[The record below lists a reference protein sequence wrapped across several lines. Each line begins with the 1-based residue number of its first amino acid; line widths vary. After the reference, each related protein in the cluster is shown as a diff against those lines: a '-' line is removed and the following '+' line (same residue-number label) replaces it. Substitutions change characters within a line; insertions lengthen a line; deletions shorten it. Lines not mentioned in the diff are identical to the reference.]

1 MKRQRQQLK
10 FKRTSYILLAVGVIF
25 GGIVLAGGGRL
36 YRWLTAPRI
45 DLEATPLPPTAT
57 ALPSPTA
64 TPRPAGWQE
73 QRDLR
78 SGEVYLT
85 PPVAE
90 EQALRAAFAVLLQRT
105 RVAATDEAT
114 LLAYD
119 RDASIAQARDY
130 VAVDFF
136 AWPLL
141 DTQFVFVHTA
151 LGPENPIRCA
161 DTTHCSVTQ
170 AVLGIQAVLI
180 FDPAMCQ
187 ALGSAPCLA
196 QLGDDQ
202 IDARDN
208 LVTATF
214 AQGTDGGWRL
224 TGWEAIALPAP
235 PDTWNEGRGND
246 ARE

>member
-1 MKRQRQQLK
+1 MKRQQIKLK
-10 FKRTSYILLAVGVIF
+10 RPSYILLAVGVIF

-45 DLEATPLPPTAT
+45 DPQATPLPPTAT

-73 QRDLR
+73 QRDPR
-78 SGEVYLT
+78 SGAVYLT
-85 PPVAE
+85 PPAAE
-90 EQALRAAFAVLLQRT
+90 EQALRTAFAVLLQRT

-119 RDASIAQARDY
+119 RDASIAQAREY
-130 VAVDFF
+130 VAADFV
-136 AWPLL
+136 WPLL
-141 DTQFVFVHTA
+141 DTTFVFVHTA

-161 DTTHCSVTQ
+161 DTTHCAVTQ

-187 ALGSAPCLA
+187 STGSVPCLA

-214 AQGTDGGWRL
+214 IQSADSVWRL
-224 TGWEAIALPAP
+224 IGWEAIALPAP
-235 PDTWNEGRGND
+235 PDTW
-246 ARE
+246 

>member
-1 MKRQRQQLK
+1 MKRQRQQHK
-10 FKRTSYILLAVGVIF
+10 FKRTSYILLAVGIIF

-36 YRWLTAPRI
+36 YRWLTAPRL
-45 DLEATPLPPTAT
+45 DLEATPIPTVTATVPPTV
-57 ALPSPTA
+57 
-64 TPRPAGWQE
+64 TPVSTGWQE
-73 QRDLR
+73 QRDDR
-78 SGEVYLT
+78 TGEVYLT
-85 PPVAE
+85 PPTAE
-90 EQALRAAFAVLLQRT
+90 EQALRAAFAVLLQRA
-105 RVAATDEAT
+105 RVEAADEAT

-119 RDASIAQARDY
+119 YDVSIAQAREY
-130 VAVDFF
+130 VTADFG
-136 AWPLL
+136 WPLL
-141 DTQFVFVHTA
+141 DTPFVFVHTA

-180 FDPAMCQ
+180 FDPAMCEST
-187 ALGSAPCLA
+187 GSVPCLA

-214 AQGTDGGWRL
+214 VQGADGGWQL

-235 PDTWNEGRGND
+235 PDTW
-246 ARE
+246 

>member
-1 MKRQRQQLK
+1 MKRQRQQRKL
-10 FKRTSYILLAVGVIF
+10 KRTSYILLAVGIIF

-45 DLEATPLPPTAT
+45 DLEATPMPTVTAT
-57 ALPSPTA
+57 APPTA

-73 QRDLR
+73 QRDAR
-78 SGEVYLT
+78 TGEVYLT
-85 PPVAE
+85 PPAAE

-105 RVAATDEAT
+105 RVEAADEAT

-130 VAVDFF
+130 VAADF

-141 DTQFVFVHTA
+141 DTPFVFVHTA
-151 LGPENPIRCA
+151 LGPENPIRCD
-161 DTTHCSVTQ
+161 DTTHCRVTQ

-180 FDPAMCQ
+180 FEPAMCQ
-187 ALGSAPCLA
+187 STGSIPCLA

-214 AQGTDGGWRL
+214 RQESDDVWRC

-235 PDTWNEGRGND
+235 PDTW
-246 ARE
+246 

>member
-1 MKRQRQQLK
+1 MKRQRQQRKL
-10 FKRTSYILLAVGVIF
+10 KRTSYILLAVGIIF

-45 DLEATPLPPTAT
+45 DLQATPLPPTAT
-57 ALPSPTA
+57 AAPAPTA
-64 TPRPAGWQE
+64 TPRPAGRQE
-73 QRDLR
+73 QRDTR
-78 SGEVYLT
+78 TGEGYLT
-85 PPVAE
+85 PPAAE

-105 RVAATDEAT
+105 RVEAADEAT
-114 LLAYD
+114 LLTYD
-119 RDASIAQARDY
+119 RDASIARAREH
-130 VAVDFF
+130 VAADF

-141 DTQFVFVHTA
+141 DTPFVFVHTA

-187 ALGSAPCLA
+187 STGSVPCLT

-214 AQGTDGGWRL
+214 VQGADGIWRC

-235 PDTWNEGRGND
+235 PDTW
-246 ARE
+246 

>member
-1 MKRQRQQLK
+1 MKRQ

-25 GGIVLAGGGRL
+25 GGIILAGGIQL

-45 DLEATPLPPTAT
+45 DLEATPIPTVAAT
-57 ALPSPTA
+57 PLPTA
-64 TPRPAGWQE
+64 TPVPTGWQE
-73 QRDLR
+73 QREAS
-78 SGEVYLT
+78 SGEEYLT
-85 PPVAE
+85 PPAAV
-90 EQALRAAFAVLLQRT
+90 EQTLRAVFAALLQRT

-119 RDASIAQARDY
+119 RAASIAQARDY
-130 VAVDFF
+130 VAADFT
-136 AWPLL
+136 WPLL

-151 LGPENPIRCA
+151 SGPENPIRCD
-161 DTTHCSVTQ
+161 DTTHCQVTQ

-187 ALGSAPCLA
+187 SLGHVPCLA
-196 QLGDDQ
+196 ELSDDQ

-214 AQGTDGGWRL
+214 AQGPDGGWRL
-224 TGWEAIALPAP
+224 TGWEAIALPVP
-235 PDTWNEGRGND
+235 PETW
-246 ARE
+246 

>member
-1 MKRQRQQLK
+1 MKRQQHKL
-10 FKRTSYILLAVGVIF
+10 KRTGYILLAVGIIF

-36 YRWLTAPRI
+36 YRWLIAPRI
-45 DLEATPLPPTAT
+45 DPQATPLPPTVT

-73 QRDLR
+73 QRDPR
-78 SGEVYLT
+78 SGEVHLT
-85 PPVAE
+85 PPAAE

-105 RVAATDEAT
+105 RVEAADEAT

-119 RDASIAQARDY
+119 REVSIAQAREY
-130 VAVDFF
+130 VATGF
-136 AWPLL
+136 AWLLL
-141 DTQFVFVHTA
+141 DTPFVFVHTA
-151 LGPENPIRCA
+151 LGPENPIRCD

-187 ALGSAPCLA
+187 SLGSAPCLA

-214 AQGTDGGWRL
+214 IQGADGVWRC
-224 TGWEAIALPAP
+224 TGWEASALPAP
-235 PDTWNEGRGND
+235 PDTW
-246 ARE
+246 

>member
-1 MKRQRQQLK
+1 MQRQRQQIKL
-10 FKRTSYILLAVGVIF
+10 KRTSYILLAVGIIF
-25 GGIVLAGGGRL
+25 GGIVLAGGVQV

-45 DLEATPLPPTAT
+45 DLEATPIPTAT
-57 ALPSPTA
+57 AVPSATA
-64 TPRPAGWQE
+64 TPRPTGWQE
-73 QRDLR
+73 QRDTT
-78 SGEVYLT
+78 SGQVYLT
-85 PPVAE
+85 PPAAE
-90 EQALRAAFAVLLQRT
+90 EQALRTAFAVLLQRT
-105 RVAATDEAT
+105 RVAAADEAT

-119 RDASIAQARDY
+119 YEASIAQAREY
-130 VAVDFF
+130 VATDF

-141 DTQFVFVHTA
+141 DTPFVFVHTA
-151 LGPENPIRCA
+151 LGPENAIRCD

-187 ALGSAPCLA
+187 STGSVPCLA

-214 AQGTDGGWRL
+214 IQGADGGWRC
-224 TGWEAIALPAP
+224 TGWEALALPTP
-235 PDTWNEGRGND
+235 PDTW
-246 ARE
+246 

>member
-1 MKRQRQQLK
+1 MKRQRKL
-10 FKRTSYILLAVGVIF
+10 KRTGYILLAVGVIF
-25 GGIVLAGGGRL
+25 GGILLAGGVQI
-36 YRWLTAPRI
+36 YHWLTAPRL
-45 DLEATPLPPTAT
+45 DLEATPIPTVT
-57 ALPSPTA
+57 ASPSPTA

-73 QRDLR
+73 ERDTG

-85 PPVAE
+85 PPAAE

-105 RVAATDEAT
+105 RVEATDEAT

-130 VAVDFF
+130 VAADF

-151 LGPENPIRCA
+151 LGPENPIRCD
-161 DTTHCSVTQ
+161 DTTHCQVTQ
-170 AVLGIQAVLI
+170 AVLGIQSVLI

-187 ALGSAPCLA
+187 SLGSAPCLA
-196 QLGDDQ
+196 QLSDEQ

-214 AQGTDGGWRL
+214 VQGTDGVWRL
-224 TGWEAIALPAP
+224 SGWEAMALPAL
-235 PDTWNEGRGND
+235 PDTW
-246 ARE
+246 

>member
-1 MKRQRQQLK
+1 MKRQQHKLK
-10 FKRTSYILLAVGVIF
+10 LKRTSYILLAVGIIF

-45 DLEATPLPPTAT
+45 DLQATPFPPTAT
-57 ALPSPTA
+57 ALPSPTV

-73 QRDLR
+73 QRDPR
-78 SGEVYLT
+78 SGTVYLT
-85 PPVAE
+85 PPAAE
-90 EQALRAAFAVLLQRT
+90 EQALRAAFTVLLQRT
-105 RVAATDEAT
+105 RVEAADETT

-119 RDASIAQARDY
+119 RDASLAQARDY
-130 VAVDFF
+130 VAADF

-141 DTQFVFVHTA
+141 DTPFVFVHTA
-151 LGPENPIRCA
+151 LGPENAIRCN

-180 FDPAMCQ
+180 FEPAMCQ
-187 ALGSAPCLA
+187 STGSVPCLA

-214 AQGTDGGWRL
+214 IQGADGVWRC
-224 TGWEAIALPAP
+224 TGWEALALPTP
-235 PDTWNEGRGND
+235 PDTW
-246 ARE
+246 

>member
-1 MKRQRQQLK
+1 MKRQQCKLK
-10 FKRTSYILLAVGVIF
+10 RASYILMAVGVIF

-45 DLEATPLPPTAT
+45 DPQATPFSPTAT

-73 QRDLR
+73 QRDPR

-85 PPVAE
+85 PPATE
-90 EQALRAAFAVLLQRT
+90 EQALRAAFTVLLQRT
-105 RVAATDEAT
+105 RVEAADEAT
-114 LLAYD
+114 LLAYN
-119 RDASIAQARDY
+119 REASSAQAREY
-130 VAVDFF
+130 VATDF
-136 AWPLL
+136 AWSLL
-141 DTQFVFVHTA
+141 DTPFVFIHTA

-161 DTTHCSVTQ
+161 DTMHCRITQ

-196 QLGDDQ
+196 QLGDEQ

-214 AQGTDGGWRL
+214 IQGTDGGWRL

-235 PDTWNEGRGND
+235 PDTW
-246 ARE
+246 

>member
-1 MKRQRQQLK
+1 MKRQRQQIKL
-10 FKRTSYILLAVGVIF
+10 KRTSYILLAVGIIF

-45 DLEATPLPPTAT
+45 DPQATPLPPTAT
-57 ALPSPTA
+57 ASPSPTA
-64 TPRPAGWQE
+64 TPRPTGWQE
-73 QRDLR
+73 QRDPR
-78 SGEVYLT
+78 SGAVYLT
-85 PPVAE
+85 PPAAE

-105 RVAATDEAT
+105 RVEAADEAT

-119 RDASIAQARDY
+119 YNASIAQAQEY
-130 VAVDFF
+130 VATDF

-141 DTQFVFVHTA
+141 DTPFVFVHTT
-151 LGPENPIRCA
+151 LGPENPIHCD

-187 ALGSAPCLA
+187 SSGGVPCLA

-214 AQGTDGGWRL
+214 VQGADGVWRC
-224 TGWEAIALPAP
+224 TGWEALALPAP
-235 PDTWNEGRGND
+235 PDTW
-246 ARE
+246 

>member
-1 MKRQRQQLK
+1 MKRQQHK

-45 DLEATPLPPTAT
+45 DPQAIPLPPTAT
-57 ALPSPTA
+57 ALPLPTA

-73 QRDLR
+73 QRDGR
-78 SGEVYLT
+78 SGAVYLT
-85 PPVAE
+85 PPAAE
-90 EQALRAAFAVLLQRT
+90 EQALRTAFAVLLQRT
-105 RVAATDEAT
+105 RVTAADEAT

-119 RDASIAQARDY
+119 RDASIAQARDH
-130 VAVDFF
+130 VAMDF

-141 DTQFVFVHTA
+141 DTPFVFVHTT
-151 LGPENPIRCA
+151 LGPENPIHCD
-161 DTTHCSVTQ
+161 DTTHCRVTQ

-187 ALGSAPCLA
+187 SLGSAPCLA

-214 AQGTDGGWRL
+214 AQGVDGGWRL
-224 TGWEAIALPAP
+224 TGWEAIPLPAP
-235 PDTWNEGRGND
+235 PDTW
-246 ARE
+246 

>member
-1 MKRQRQQLK
+1 MKRQRQSYKLK
-10 FKRTSYILLAVGVIF
+10 RASYILLAVGVIF
-25 GGIVLAGGGRL
+25 GGILLAGGGRL

-45 DLEATPLPPTAT
+45 DLQTTPVPTVTVTAPPTET
-57 ALPSPTA
+57 PVPS
-64 TPRPAGWQE
+64 GWQE
-73 QRDLR
+73 QRDAA
-78 SGEVYLT
+78 SGAVYLT
-85 PPVAE
+85 PPDAE

-105 RVAATDEAT
+105 RLAAADEAT

-119 RDASIAQARDY
+119 REASIAQARDY
-130 VAVDFF
+130 VATDF

-141 DTQFVFVHTA
+141 DTSFVFVHTA
-151 LGPENPIRCA
+151 LGPENPIRCD

-187 ALGSAPCLA
+187 SAGHVPCLA

-214 AQGTDGGWRL
+214 VQGADGSWRL
-224 TGWEAIALPAP
+224 TGWEALALPAP
-235 PDTWNEGRGND
+235 PDTW
-246 ARE
+246 

>member
-1 MKRQRQQLK
+1 MKRQRQQIKL
-10 FKRTSYILLAVGVIF
+10 KRTSYILLAVGLIF

-45 DLEATPLPPTAT
+45 DPQATPLPPTAT

-73 QRDLR
+73 QRDAR
-78 SGEVYLT
+78 SGTVYLT
-85 PPVAE
+85 PPAAE

-105 RVAATDEAT
+105 RVEAADEAT

-119 RDASIAQARDY
+119 REASIAQARNY
-130 VAVDFF
+130 VAVDF

-141 DTQFVFVHTA
+141 DTPFVFVHTA
-151 LGPENPIRCA
+151 LGPENVIRCD

-187 ALGSAPCLA
+187 SSGGVPCLA

-214 AQGTDGGWRL
+214 VQGADGVWRC
-224 TGWEAIALPAP
+224 TGWEALALPAP
-235 PDTWNEGRGND
+235 PDTW
-246 ARE
+246 

>member
-1 MKRQRQQLK
+1 MKRKRQQHK
-10 FKRTSYILLAVGVIF
+10 FKHTSYILLAVGIIF

-45 DLEATPLPPTAT
+45 DPQATPLPPTAT
-57 ALPSPTA
+57 ALPAPTA

-73 QRDLR
+73 QRDAR
-78 SGEVYLT
+78 SGGVYLT
-85 PPVAE
+85 PPAAE

-105 RVAATDEAT
+105 RVEAADEAT

-119 RDASIAQARDY
+119 YEASIAQARDY
-130 VAVDFF
+130 VAADF

-141 DTQFVFVHTA
+141 DTPFVFVHTA
-151 LGPENPIRCA
+151 LGPENPIRCD

-187 ALGSAPCLA
+187 STGSVPCLA
-196 QLGDDQ
+196 QLSDEQ

-214 AQGTDGGWRL
+214 AQGADGVWRC
-224 TGWEAIALPAP
+224 TGWEALALPAP
-235 PDTWNEGRGND
+235 PDTW
-246 ARE
+246 

>member
-1 MKRQRQQLK
+1 MKRQRQRQQHKLK
-10 FKRTSYILLAVGVIF
+10 RPSYILLAVGIIF

-45 DLEATPLPPTAT
+45 DLQATPIPTAT
-57 ALPSPTA
+57 ALPAPTA

-73 QRDLR
+73 QRDAR
-78 SGEVYLT
+78 SGTVYLT
-85 PPVAE
+85 PPAAE
-90 EQALRAAFAVLLQRT
+90 EQALRTAFAVLLQRT
-105 RVAATDEAT
+105 RVEAADEAT

-119 RDASIAQARDY
+119 YDASIAQARDY
-130 VAVDFF
+130 VAVDF

-141 DTQFVFVHTA
+141 DTPFVFVHTA

-180 FDPAMCQ
+180 FDAAMCQ
-187 ALGSAPCLA
+187 SSGSAPCLA

-214 AQGTDGGWRL
+214 VQDADGGWRL
-224 TGWEAIALPAP
+224 TGWEALALPTP
-235 PDTWNEGRGND
+235 PDTW
-246 ARE
+246 

>member
-1 MKRQRQQLK
+1 MKRQQRKL
-10 FKRTSYILLAVGVIF
+10 KRTSYILLAVGIIF

-45 DLEATPLPPTAT
+45 DPQATPLPPTAT
-57 ALPSPTA
+57 
-64 TPRPAGWQE
+64 PRPTGWQE
-73 QRDLR
+73 QRDGR
-78 SGEVYLT
+78 SGAVYLT
-85 PPVAE
+85 PPATE

-105 RVAATDEAT
+105 RVEASDEAT

-119 RDASIAQARDY
+119 RDASIAQAREY
-130 VAVDFF
+130 VATDF

-141 DTQFVFVHTA
+141 DTPFVFVHTA
-151 LGPENPIRCA
+151 LGPENAIRCD
-161 DTTHCSVTQ
+161 DTTHCSMTQ

-187 ALGSAPCLA
+187 SSGSVPCLA

-214 AQGTDGGWRL
+214 AQGADGVWRC

-235 PDTWNEGRGND
+235 PDTW
-246 ARE
+246 